1 MNPTPSSQMFSH
13 KIHGL
18 VGGSGTTVILLSGWP
33 ETAEAYGDVLPLLA
47 ERHRVLAID
56 PPGLGESAPSNK
68 GYDTATISRILKESL
83 SAEAGKS
90 YHVVGHDIGAWIAY
104 AWASQFPEKLKSL
117 TLLDSAL
124 PGLASAMSFPLSF
137 DLNVKLWQISFNALP
152 ELPEIL
158 TQGRERELFD
168 WLFEKKAETPRTT
181 HTDETR
187 SVREVLLEVR
197 RNESGVRLLPRCCPK
212 CGARR

>member
-13 KIHGL
+13 KIHVL

-33 ETAEAYGDVLPLLA
+33 ETAEAYGDVFPLLA

-68 GYDTATISRILKESL
+68 GYDTAKISRILKESL

-90 YHVVGHDIGAWIAY
+90 YHLVGHDIGAWMAY
-104 AWASQFPEKLKSL
+104 AWASQFPE
-117 TLLDSAL
+117 D
-124 PGLASAMSFPLSF
+124 
-137 DLNVKLWQISFNALP
+137 ALP

-212 CGARR
+212 CGAKRRLQQDQAHHARAGARREECGWKSSPEVDGINCY